1 MNTNKD
7 KNTMDIN
14 KVKNINSFIF
24 SRTSPEKKIEA
35 INRFT
40 ESELLS
46 VTSETVKRI
55 VKETGFSIKKY
66 GRDKELV
73 ISSDFISGNN
83 WNSTLEA
90 ISIIGGCLHVR
101 LYIQLNHT
109 DTYIC
114 ETFSK
119 FFGHGQYRGKTT
131 ETNRYGDE
139 IPHYCFYDKD
149 DKARCMRSILLQFVN
164 TKYAHKLKRNVA

>member
-1 MNTNKD
+1 MNIIKTK
-7 KNTMDIN
+7 KTM
-14 KVKNINSFIF
+14 NINSFIF
-24 SRTSPEKKIEA
+24 TRTAPDKKLEA
-35 INRFT
+35 ISNLT

-55 VKETGFSIKKY
+55 VKETGYSIKKY

-83 WNSTLEA
+83 GNSTLEA

-119 FFGHGQYRGKTT
+119 FFKHDQYRGKAT
-131 ETNRYGDE
+131 ERNRYGDD
-139 IPHYCFYDKD
+139 IPHYCFYDRD

-164 TKYAHKLKRNVA
+164 TKYAHKLKRDVA

>member
-1 MNTNKD
+1 MNIIKTRKI
-7 KNTMDIN
+7 M
-14 KVKNINSFIF
+14 NINDFIF
-24 SRTSPEKKIEA
+24 SRTSPGKKIEA
-35 INRFT
+35 INNLSET
-40 ESELLS
+40 ELLS
-46 VTSETVKRI
+46 VKRETIERI
-55 VKETGFSIKKY
+55 VKETGHSIKKY
-66 GRDKELV
+66 GRNKELIINEEFV
-73 ISSDFISGNN
+73 AGNN

-101 LYIQLNHT
+101 LYIQLDHT

-119 FFGHGQYRGKTT
+119 FFGHEQYRGKTT
-131 ETNRYGDE
+131 ETNRYGDKV
-139 IPHYCFYDKD
+139 PHYCFYDEN